1 MVGVAED
8 GAFVVIVRDYGRGDA
23 RDICRLFYETVRT
36 VKLGDYSPDQVRAW
50 APDPPDPDAWHA
62 RMSGR
67 HTLVAEGDGE
77 VVGFAELEEDGHLD
91 MFYCRWDVVGRGV
104 GSLLY
109 AAVEDKAGDLGLDR
123 IFTEASITARPFF
136 ERKGFA
142 VLGRNTVVRRGVELT
157 NFSMEKFLR
166 P

>member
-1 MVGVAED
+1 M
-8 GAFVVIVRDYGRGDA
+8 VIVRDYGRDDA
-23 RDICRLFYETVRT
+23 QEICRLFYETVRS
-36 VKLGDYSPDQVRAW
+36 VNLGDYSPEQVRAW
-50 APDPPDPDAWHA
+50 APAPPDPDAWHA

-77 VVGFAELEEDGHLD
+77 VVGFAELEEDGYLD
-91 MFYCRWDVVGRGV
+91 MFYCRRDVVGRGV

-109 AAVEDKAGDLGLDR
+109 AAVEERAGDLGLGR

-142 VLGRNTVVRRGVELT
+142 VLWPNTVVRGGVELT
-157 NFSMEKFLR
+157 NFSMEKIL
-166 P
+166 PEG

>member
-1 MVGVAED
+1 M
-8 GAFVVIVRDYGRGDA
+8 VIVRDYARDDA
-23 RDICRLFYETVRT
+23 REICHLFYETVRT
-36 VKLGDYSPDQVRAW
+36 VNLGDYSPEQVRAW
-50 APDPPDPDAWHA
+50 APAPPAPDTWRD

-109 AAVEDKAGDLGLDR
+109 AAVEERAGGLGIFR
-123 IFTEASITARPFF
+123 VFTEASITARPFF
-136 ERKGFA
+136 ERRGFA
-142 VLGRNTVVRRGVELT
+142 VLGRNTVVRHGVQLT
-157 NFSMEKFLR
+157 NFSMEKVLR